1 MRSKINRRD
10 FTSGGIALAS
20 LIAAGEAGLGCGSTA
35 SSAAGSGTDSGT
47 GGGGSDSGN
56 GPIEDSSGNGGADAG
71 PSDASTGGDT
81 GPWADGG
88 ASDGADAGTYYHG
101 DIKVACNAYCF
112 NQIMLNQLAGGPDT
126 MDLMQLLDWCAN
138 PLHKFDALDA
148 TGYYFPPG
156 NFAMPTAQ
164 YLSDFKTK
172 ANNLGIV
179 ISGTGIGNDFASP
192 DPTVRANGVA
202 IFKRWCN
209 VANAIGAPIIRVFA
223 GPMPAGYTWNQV
235 LQWVVDSLAQC
246 AVAAKAAGLKAA
258 LQNHDDFL
266 STSDQVIQV
275 LGMINMPD
283 AIGANDDIGS
293 FDDGGAMGIDAKYAA
308 IARILPYAINMQVK
322 TSITPPSQA
331 PPYTPTDLLRLMRV
345 IRNSPFRGY
354 VPIEVLAVPG
364 VTYDPFT
371 QVPMFLQAVRNAIA
385 MTAAG

>member
-1 MRSKINRRD
+1 MGSKINRRD

-20 LIAAGEAGLGCGSTA
+20 LLAAGEAGLGCGSTT
-35 SSAAGSGTDSGT
+35 SGAGAGGPDSGS
-47 GGGGSDSGN
+47 GGGGNDSGN
-56 GPIEDSSGNGGADAG
+56 GWTGDASYGGGAEAGADDGSTGSDAG
-71 PSDASTGGDT
+71 PGADDAGSDA
-81 GPWADGG
+81 
-88 ASDGADAGTYYHG
+88 ADAGTYYHG

-126 MDLMQLLDWCAN
+126 MDLMQLLDWCAS

-156 NFAMPTAQ
+156 NFAIPTAQ

-172 ANNLGIV
+172 ASNLGVV

-192 DPTVRANGVA
+192 DATVRANGVA
-202 IFKRWCN
+202 IFKRWCD
-209 VANAIGAPIIRVFA
+209 VANAIGAPMIRVFA

-235 LQWVVDSLAQC
+235 LPWVVDSLSQC

-293 FDDGGAMGIDAKYAA
+293 FDDGGATGIDAKYAA
-308 IARILPYAINMQVK
+308 IARVLPYAVNMQVK
-322 TSITPPSQA
+322 TSVTPPSQA
-331 PPYTPTDLLRLMRV
+331 PPYTPTDLMRLMRV
-345 IRNSPFRGY
+345 IRSGPFRGY

-371 QVPMFLQAVRNAIA
+371 QVPMFLQAVRDAIA